1 VLSDLLQTGSI
12 SKMPTDGTTF
22 ISPLGLAFTLL
33 MGTVLLFVPRRYAL
47 VPIIILTCYM
57 TMGERVMIGPFNFTM
72 IRILLLFGWLRL
84 VMHGEIHALQLN
96 SIDKVIFWWVVSSMI
111 MHTLL
116 WQSSQEF
123 INRLGGAYSI
133 FGTYFLFRYLLTDI
147 DDIVRAFRIVAFF
160 LAPLAALMLLEKQT
174 GHNLFAVFGGVPETT
189 YVRDG
194 VLRCQGSFGHPILAG
209 TFGATSLPLCVALW
223 WQGRSGKFLAAIG
236 IVSCAIIAVA
246 SGSSGPLLAG
256 VAGIVG
262 LLMFNARQH
271 LSTVRRCMGVALIA
285 LHLVMKA
292 PVWFLL
298 ARIDIFSGSTG
309 YHRAL
314 LIDRAVANLGGWWLF
329 GTKSTAS
336 WASEDDHL
344 FDVTNAY
351 IAEGRDGGLLTMALF
366 IAIIVLGF
374 RWIGKAVQ
382 AMPEDRRTQL
392 LLWSVGS
399 SLLAHTITFFSV
411 SYFDQN
417 VVVWYLLLAVISTAT
432 ALARSANDTRL
443 TVAPAVELEPV
454 PSSGFEL

>member
-1 VLSDLLQTGSI
+1 
-12 SKMPTDGTTF
+12 MATDGTTF
-22 ISPLGLAFTLL
+22 INPLGLVFTLL

-84 VMHGEIHALQLN
+84 MMRGEIHALQLN
-96 SIDKVIFWWVVSSMI
+96 SIDKAIFWWVVSSMI

-116 WQSSQEF
+116 WQSAHEF
-123 INRLGGAYSI
+123 INRLGGAYSV
-133 FGTYFLFRYLLTDI
+133 FGVYFLFRYLLRDI

-160 LAPLAALMLLEKQT
+160 LAPLAALMLLEKAT
-174 GHNLFAVFGGVPETT
+174 GHNLFAVFGGVAETT

-194 VLRCQGSFGHPILAG
+194 VLRCQGPFGHPILAG
-209 TFGATSLPLCVALW
+209 TFGATSLPLCAALW
-223 WQGRSGKFLAAIG
+223 WQGRAGKVLAAVG
-236 IVSCAIIAVA
+236 IVSCAVIAVT

-256 VAGIVG
+256 VAGIAA
-262 LLMFNARQH
+262 LFMFTVRQH
-271 LSTVRRCMGVALIA
+271 LSKIRRGMVAALIA
-285 LHLVMKA
+285 THLLMKA

-314 LIDRAVANLGGWWLF
+314 LIDRAIANLGDWWLV
-329 GTKSTAS
+329 GTKSTAA
-336 WASEDDHL
+336 WAGEDDHL

-366 IAIIVLGF
+366 IAIIVLCF
-374 RWIGKAVQ
+374 RGVGTAIQ
-382 AMPEDRRTQL
+382 AMPGDRPGQL
-392 LLWSVGS
+392 ALWSAGS
-399 SLLAHTITFFSV
+399 SLLAHAVTFFSV

-417 VVVWYLLLAVISTAT
+417 FVVWFLLLAVISTAT
-432 ALARSANDTRL
+432 AVARHANDTRL
-443 TVAPAVELEPV
+443 TDAPAVELQPV
-454 PSSGFEL
+454 PSPGWEL

>member
-1 VLSDLLQTGSI
+1 MT
-12 SKMPTDGTTF
+12 TDGTTF
-22 ISPLGLAFTLL
+22 INPLGLAFTLL
-33 MGTVLLFVPRRYAL
+33 MGTVLLLVPRRYAL
-47 VPIIILTCYM
+47 VPVVILTCYM

-84 VMHGEIHALQLN
+84 MIRGEIHALQLN
-96 SIDKVIFWWVVSSMI
+96 SIDKVIFWWVVSSTI

-123 INRLGGAYSI
+123 INRLGGAYSTL
-133 FGTYFLFRYLLTDI
+133 GLYFLFRYLLRDI
-147 DDIVRAFRIVAFF
+147 DDIVRTFRIVAVF
-160 LAPLAALMLLEKQT
+160 LVPLAALMMLEKQT
-174 GHNLFAVFGGVPETT
+174 AHNLFAVFGGVPETT

-194 VLRCQGSFGHPILAG
+194 VLRCQGPFGHPILAG

-223 WQGRSGKFLAAIG
+223 WQGRADKLLAAIG
-236 IVSCAIIAVA
+236 FGSCAVIAVT

-262 LLMFNARQH
+262 LLMFIARQY
-271 LSTVRRCMGVALIA
+271 LSFIRRGIVVALIA
-285 LHLVMKA
+285 THLMMSA

-314 LIDRAVANLGGWWLF
+314 LIDRAIKNFDDWWLV
-329 GTKSTAS
+329 GTKSTAA

-351 IAEGRDGGLLTMALF
+351 IAEGKNGGLLTMILF
-366 IAIIVLGF
+366 IAIIVLCF
-374 RWIGKAVQ
+374 RAVGR
-382 AMPEDRRTQL
+382 AIPGLAGDRHAQL
-392 LLWSVGS
+392 AVWAAGS
-399 SLLAHTITFFSV
+399 SLLAHAVTYFSV

-417 VVVWYLLLAVISTAT
+417 SVVWFLLLAIISTTT
-432 ALARSANDTRL
+432 AGVRSLASP
-443 TVAPAVELEPV
+443 APDPLSQVELQAV
-454 PSSGFEL
+454 PSTGLSSEL